1 MDTKSPIILILF
13 FAIPALCTNP
23 PEPDYCDPSIGPE
36 VRFPFRLAD
45 RSPNRRGYPGFDLYC
60 NSDNQ
65 TILNL
70 PESGDFVVDHI
81 DYSAQ
86 ALLINDPDSCL
97 PARILNF
104 SLSGS
109 RFRGINTRNFTFLNC
124 SSDYS
129 PARFMPLLCLSGRNY
144 TVVAVNSHLPAASAE
159 VPPGCRRISSALVP
173 MQWTVSPFYWSS
185 MDLMDDLELVWSQ
198 PECWR
203 CESEDGVC
211 GLRRGAKYGIIV
223 GVGIPGL
230 VCIIGLACYAC
241 GIVRA
246 STLRRQLNSDLPNTF
261 SDQWPTIRS
270 VNGLDRPTIESYPTT
285 ILGESRRLP
294 KPSDGTCPIC
304 LSDYQPKET
313 LRSIP
318 ECNHYFHAECIDEWL
333 KLNRSCP
340 LCRKSPEST
349 SPCSSSPSILVHPQI

>member
-1 MDTKSPIILILF
+1 MFSYSSSIISINRNNCENLTYYVNGIIIDKSNILHYVH
-13 FAIPALCTNP
+13 T
-23 PEPDYCDPSIGPE
+23 G
-36 VRFPFRLAD
+36 
-45 RSPNRRGYPGFDLYC
+45 
-60 NSDNQ
+60 
-65 TILNL
+65 
-70 PESGDFVVDHI
+70 
-81 DYSAQ
+81 
-86 ALLINDPDSCL
+86 
-97 PARILNF
+97 
-104 SLSGS
+104 LS
-109 RFRGINTRNFTFLNC
+109 
-124 SSDYS
+124 
-129 PARFMPLLCLSGRNY
+129 
-144 TVVAVNSHLPAASAE
+144 
-159 VPPGCRRISSALVP
+159 
-173 MQWTVSPFYWSS
+173 
-185 MDLMDDLELVWSQ
+185 
-198 PECWR
+198 
-203 CESEDGVC
+203 
-211 GLRRGAKYGIIV
+211 RGAKYGIIV

-313 LRSIP
+313 IRSIP